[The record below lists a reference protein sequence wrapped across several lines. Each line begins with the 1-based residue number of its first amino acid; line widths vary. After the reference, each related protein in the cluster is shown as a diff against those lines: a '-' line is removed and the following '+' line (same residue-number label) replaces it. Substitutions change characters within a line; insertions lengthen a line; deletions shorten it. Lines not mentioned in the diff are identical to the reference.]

1 MSNWIE
7 YLRGNIYI
15 SFETCE
21 QIDRRDDRFKM
32 DKKVNRYEL
41 KKPIDVTHGVFSDP
55 NANLWLLG
63 SSFYSASMIIGR
75 NSMSEFLANVRSR
88 NEGIMFHDFF
98 QDFPRRIRSWVEA
111 DIYMS
116 TQYQRLSRVLWRN
129 ELMGERLSNTDL
141 LHSIEL
147 CLKAITAHAN
157 HRETGYWIFEEGH
170 KLDVLYGNLPDCLKS
185 ELGAELQKFAVE
197 YTEYAR
203 RIREALENC
212 MKSQRY
218 SESRDVLN
226 EIIDDLNSRGYTYLL
241 NDGLDSLEGKI
252 DGDWLCKALKDLSSG
267 NVHRY
272 GPFNAKDEYSN
283 DMIVCAKVIGR
294 FFYEHLFP
302 PSLLKDFDN
311 TCMILPVRTG

>member
-7 YLRGNIYI
+7 YLRENIST
-15 SFETCE
+15 SFVTCE
-21 QIDRRDDRFKM
+21 PL
-32 DKKVNRYEL
+32 DKKSKRYEL
-41 KKPIDVTHGVFSDP
+41 KGPIDVIHNVVLDP

-63 SSFYSASMIIGR
+63 SSFYSASMIIGG
-75 NSMSEFLANVRSR
+75 SSLFEFLANVRGR
-88 NEGIMFHDFF
+88 NEGLMFQNVFHDF
-98 QDFPRRIRSWVEA
+98 PRHIMSGVEA
-111 DIYMS
+111 DVYMS
-116 TQYQRLSRVLWRN
+116 AQYERLSRVLWRN

-147 CLKAITAHAN
+147 CLKAITAHVN
-157 HRETGYWIFEEGH
+157 YRKDGRWIFREGH
-170 KLDVLYGNLPDCLKS
+170 NLYALYRNLPDCLKS
-185 ELGAELQKFAVE
+185 ELGDELQKFAVE

-203 RIREALENC
+203 RIREALEDC

-218 SESRDVLN
+218 WESKDVLN
-226 EIIDDLNSRGYTYLL
+226 EIVVDLNSRGYTYLL

-252 DGDWLCKALKDLSSG
+252 DGDWLCKALKDLSLG

-283 DMIVCAKVIGR
+283 DIIVSAKVIGR